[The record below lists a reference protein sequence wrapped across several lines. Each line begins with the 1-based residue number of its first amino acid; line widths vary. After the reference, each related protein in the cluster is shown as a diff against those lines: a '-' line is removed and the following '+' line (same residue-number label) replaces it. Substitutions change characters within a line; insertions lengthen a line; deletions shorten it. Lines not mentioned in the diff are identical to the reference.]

1 MKEIRTTDV
10 FDAWLGSLRDRRAR
24 ARIAVRI
31 QRLADGN
38 AGQHRNLSKG
48 VVEMKIDYGPGYR
61 VYYVE
66 RNGVT
71 YVLLCGGDKDSQQA
85 DIALALQLADVI

>member
-1 MKEIRTTDV
+1 MKEIKSTEV
-10 FDAWLGSLRDRRAR
+10 FDTWYSSLRDRQAH

-38 AGQHRNLSKG
+38 PGQHRTLTKG
-48 VVEMKIDYGPGYR
+48 VVEMKVDYGPGYR

-71 YVLLCGGDKDSQQA
+71 YVLLCGGNKDSQQA
-85 DIALALQLADVI
+85 DIQLALVLADAV